1 MKAPGE
7 LSGADFHSGQA
18 SKRSSETA
26 GNMSGCRQQQPGGAS
41 GSVPG
46 TSSGSSVNA
55 NIVNNG
61 GSSANAN
68 ANGNGVSLRS
78 LGSGSETQLL
88 GAQRPSL
95 SGSNYSKKRPLY
107 NGLINPYEDKSN
119 DFVW

>member
-1 MKAPGE
+1 
-7 LSGADFHSGQA
+7 
-18 SKRSSETA
+18 
-26 GNMSGCRQQQPGGAS
+26 MSGCRQQQQPGAAS

-46 TSSGSSVNA
+46 TSSASTATPIIAS
-55 NIVNNG
+55 NG

-68 ANGNGVSLRS
+68 GSGISSRS
-78 LGSGSETQLL
+78 LGSGSEAQLL

-95 SGSNYSKKRPLY
+95 SGANYSKKRPLY

>member
-1 MKAPGE
+1 
-7 LSGADFHSGQA
+7 
-18 SKRSSETA
+18 
-26 GNMSGCRQQQPGGAS
+26 MSGCRQQQPGGAS

-46 TSSGSSVNA
+46 TSSGSSANA

-68 ANGNGVSLRS
+68 GNCISSRS

-88 GAQRPSL
+88 RPSL
-95 SGSNYSKKRPLY
+95 SGANHGKKRPLY